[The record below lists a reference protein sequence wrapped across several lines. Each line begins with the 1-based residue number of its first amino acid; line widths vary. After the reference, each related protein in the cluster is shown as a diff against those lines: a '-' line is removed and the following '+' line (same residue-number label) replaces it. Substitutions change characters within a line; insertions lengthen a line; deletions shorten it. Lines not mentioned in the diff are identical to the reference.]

1 MRIIYSLLLYLLA
14 PLIPFYLKKRGKKNP
29 DYLKNWHERFSWKIC
44 NNSNKPL
51 IWLHSVS
58 VGETRAMQK
67 MVFLLRERFP
77 EYQLLITTM
86 TPTGRATAKNL
97 YPFVIVHYIPYDLD
111 FCVRKFYQIF
121 KPKIGIIMETE
132 IWPNLIHYADKY
144 KIPLYLVNA
153 RLSDRSYRGYQRFK
167 YFILPII
174 NKISAILCQDENSMN
189 NFKKLD
195 YNGTLKTIG
204 NTKFDLTITKEIGDK
219 IKQFKEFFSERKVI
233 TFAST
238 RDGEEKLI
246 LDNISLEKDVLYLIV
261 PRHPE
266 RFKLLEQL
274 LIDKNINY
282 QLRSQNQSILAT
294 TKVVIGDSMGEMLAY
309 YAISYL
315 VVIGGSINEF
325 GGQNPLEA
333 IFMDVP
339 VIFGNSMFNFAEI
352 AKNLLLMNCAKQFNN
367 IQQLNELIN
376 KLLLDYNLYNE
387 LQQNCNYFI
396 KKYQGASQAVID
408 NITENL

>member
-14 PLIPFYLKKRGKKNP
+14 PLIPFYLRKRGKKNP
-29 DYLKNWHERFSWKIC
+29 DYLKNWHERFSWKIF

-67 MVFLLRERFP
+67 MVFILSEKFP

-97 YPFVIVHYIPYDLD
+97 YPSVIVHYIPYDLD

-132 IWPNLIHYADKY
+132 IWPNLIYYADKY

-174 NKISAILCQDENSMN
+174 NKISAILCQDENSMS

-204 NTKFDLTITKEIGDK
+204 NTKFDLTITKEIVDK
-219 IKQFKEFFSERKVI
+219 INQFKGLFSQRKVV

-238 RDGEEKLI
+238 RDGEEQLI
-246 LDNISLEKDVLYLIV
+246 LDNISLEQDVLYLIV

-266 RFKLLEQL
+266 RFQYLEQL

-282 QLRSQNQSILAT
+282 QLRSKNQNILAT

-339 VIFGNSMFNFAEI
+339 VIFGSSMFNFAEI
-352 AKNLLLMNCAKQFNN
+352 AKNLLEMNCAKQFSN

-376 KLLLDYNLYNE
+376 KLLLDSTLYGE
-387 LQQNCNYFI
+387 LQQNCNHFI
-396 KKYQGASQAVID
+396 EKYQGASQAVID

>member
-14 PLIPFYLKKRGKKNP
+14 PFIPFYLKKRGKKNP
-29 DYLKNWHERFSWKIC
+29 DYLKNWHERFSCKIY

-67 MVFLLRERFP
+67 MVFLLREGFP

-97 YPFVIVHYIPYDLD
+97 YPSVIVHYIPYDLD

-153 RLSDRSYRGYQRFK
+153 RLSDRSYRGYHRFK

-174 NKISAILCQDENSMN
+174 NKFSAILCQDENSMN

-195 YNGTLKTIG
+195 
-204 NTKFDLTITKEIGDK
+204 
-219 IKQFKEFFSERKVI
+219 
-233 TFAST
+233 
-238 RDGEEKLI
+238 
-246 LDNISLEKDVLYLIV
+246 
-261 PRHPE
+261 
-266 RFKLLEQL
+266 
-274 LIDKNINY
+274 
-282 QLRSQNQSILAT
+282 
-294 TKVVIGDSMGEMLAY
+294 
-309 YAISYL
+309 
-315 VVIGGSINEF
+315 
-325 GGQNPLEA
+325 
-333 IFMDVP
+333 
-339 VIFGNSMFNFAEI
+339 
-352 AKNLLLMNCAKQFNN
+352 
-367 IQQLNELIN
+367 
-376 KLLLDYNLYNE
+376 
-387 LQQNCNYFI
+387 
-396 KKYQGASQAVID
+396 
-408 NITENL
+408 